1 MAYPYLSD
9 VFRDIFNVDIF
20 LPLPMFGIFVGLA
33 FYVAVRILKLE
44 IQRKQNLAVPLSNA
58 SSKVPLLESIDS
70 FAILAMVSG
79 MLGARF
85 FSYFGIPFSIFE
97 RPLGNDFFPRWI
109 YCLGWY
115 VSWRDSYIYFF
126 EEKRD

>member
-85 FSYFGIPFSIFE
+85 FHILEYPSQF
-97 RPLGNDFFPRWI
+97 LNDPWGMIFFPRWI